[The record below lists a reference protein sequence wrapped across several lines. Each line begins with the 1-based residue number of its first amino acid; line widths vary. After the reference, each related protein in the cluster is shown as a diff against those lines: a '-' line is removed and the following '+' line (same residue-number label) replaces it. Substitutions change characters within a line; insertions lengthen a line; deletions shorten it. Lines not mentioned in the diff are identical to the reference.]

1 MFHSP
6 VDPQKLDVFL
16 EINNLLNS
24 RTFDLNGL
32 FHVILKSA
40 MQLTDG
46 EAASLLLISPNKDCL
61 EFVVALGPKG
71 EQVKSFVLKLGEGI
85 AGWVALHNVPLHVAD
100 VEKDNRFA
108 AQISHAIGY
117 HTENILAA
125 PLRVSG
131 QCVGVLELINK
142 KNGTD
147 FSSEDM
153 TWLELFSNQA
163 GMAIRNAQSIQSM
176 KDELSRLNRDL
187 EARREPESFLAVD
200 PKMVEVV
207 GLARKYSTTDST
219 VLILG
224 ENGTGKERIAESIHQ
239 ESQRSSGPLVKVNCA
254 ALPEHLLESE
264 LFGHVKGAFTDATS
278 DRKGRFEMAQGG
290 TLFLDEIA
298 TLSPL
303 LQAKLLRVLQS
314 RTFEPVGGSVS
325 VNADVR
331 VLAASNQNL
340 EKAMQ
345 DGSFRQ
351 DLYYRLH
358 VLPVRLP
365 ALRDRQKDIPVLAAS
380 FLRETTLRHGRQ
392 VFSFDSKASEVLLKY
407 QWPGNVREL
416 KNVIERAVLV
426 CQGTQIRAGDLGL
439 AISNE
444 EEVEGEDLKS
454 SVFLFKAKLIL
465 KALRSCGGNQTRAAE
480 KLGIQR
486 TYLSKLMK
494 ELNLETRDKGEQ
506 NVG

>member
-1 MFHSP
+1 
-6 VDPQKLDVFL
+6 
-16 EINNLLNS
+16 
-24 RTFDLNGL
+24 
-32 FHVILKSA
+32 
-40 MQLTDG
+40 
-46 EAASLLLISPNKDCL
+46 
-61 EFVVALGPKG
+61 
-71 EQVKSFVLKLGEGI
+71 
-85 AGWVALHNVPLHVAD
+85 
-100 VEKDNRFA
+100 
-108 AQISHAIGY
+108 
-117 HTENILAA
+117 
-125 PLRVSG
+125 
-131 QCVGVLELINK
+131 
-142 KNGTD
+142 
-147 FSSEDM
+147 
-153 TWLELFSNQA
+153 
-163 GMAIRNAQSIQSM
+163 
-176 KDELSRLNRDL
+176 
-187 EARREPESFLAVD
+187 
-200 PKMVEVV
+200 MVEVV

-392 VFSFDSKASEVLLKY
+392 VFSFDSKASELLLKY

-426 CQGTQIRAGDLGL
+426 CQGSQIRAGDLGL